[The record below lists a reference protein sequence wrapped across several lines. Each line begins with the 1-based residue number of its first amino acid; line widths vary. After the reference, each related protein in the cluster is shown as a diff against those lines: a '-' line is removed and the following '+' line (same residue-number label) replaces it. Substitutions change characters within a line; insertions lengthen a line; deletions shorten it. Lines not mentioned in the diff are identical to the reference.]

1 MSEALS
7 ILNEQELVDVVAARD
22 ESTKKTQFTIG
33 ELAKEFDCTLRTL
46 RFYEDKGLIN
56 PKRDGLNRVY
66 TRRDR
71 ARLKLVLM
79 GKRVGFSLS
88 AIRDMLDLY
97 DLRDGQV
104 TQLRVALNKFN
115 EQIDV
120 LKVQQNDIQQAID
133 ELSRT
138 VEIVSGMLKQKEAE
152 EAAEQ

>member
-7 ILNEQELVDVVAARD
+7 MEGDIVSAMTATD
-22 ESTKKTQFTIG
+22 EPGNKKTVFTIG
-33 ELAKEFDCTLRTL
+33 ELAKEFGVTLRTL

-56 PKRDGLNRVY
+56 PKRDGQNRLY
-66 TRRDR
+66 NRRDR

-79 GKRVGFSLS
+79 GKQVGFSLNE
-88 AIRDMLDLY
+88 ICDMLDLY

-104 TQLRVALNKFN
+104 VQLRVALDKFN

-120 LKVQQNDIQQAID
+120 LKQQKSHIEQAID

-138 VEIVSGMLKQKEAE
+138 VEVVSGMLKQKESAE
-152 EAAEQ
+152 R